1 MKILVIGDTH
11 GQLNKIREI
20 FPKLTNLDLI
30 AHTGDRLEDGRAL
43 EREFGIPVVAV
54 KGNCDGSYSADD
66 FEIIETDY
74 GRILLTHGHM
84 QHVNYRLDNLYYKAM
99 EENCKAV
106 FFGHTHKALVTE
118 EDGIYL
124 VNPGS
129 LSQPRDD
136 SDGILCYRPHL
147 TGQFRGVHR
156 LSLPP
161 LWAAAIKT
169 GRGQVISAASS
180 TSQRQILA
188 CISTLHTIKSEKKE
202 AFVYE
207 STIFI
212 TLHHLYRRYD
222 HFSMRNQPQH
232 QDRSGRFTADLHAL
246 RHITDLAPQLSP
258 FWRS

>member
-1 MKILVIGDTH
+1 MILVCDTLYFMKILVIGDTH
-11 GQLNKIREI
+11 GHWTKYGKSSRNWPIWILLRIQESPGR
-20 FPKLTNLDLI
+20 P
-30 AHTGDRLEDGRAL
+30 GRAL
-43 EREFGIPVVAV
+43 ERESGIPVVAV

-129 LSQPRDD
+129 LLAAKGWQRW
-136 SDGILCYRPHL
+136 ILCYRPHL

-156 LSLPP
+156 LLFHYY
-161 LWAAAIKT
+161 
-169 GRGQVISAASS
+169 G
-180 TSQRQILA
+180 QRQ
-188 CISTLHTIKSEKKE
+188 
-202 AFVYE
+202 
-207 STIFI
+207 
-212 TLHHLYRRYD
+212 
-222 HFSMRNQPQH
+222 
-232 QDRSGRFTADLHAL
+232 
-246 RHITDLAPQLSP
+246 
-258 FWRS
+258 